1 MQDRSA
7 PHYRFNTKAT
17 MTKQP
22 LQKLFDA
29 MYHGKSSFHDFLQ
42 SSVEQ
47 NYEIAEASAS
57 GGRTLFK
64 PKENLKTYHRFL
76 NLFLFEL
83 LPINERVVF
92 SYRKGFS
99 AVNAVEKH
107 TQSKYFFQTDIKSFF
122 DSIDRSLTKKTILAG
137 EEFCPIEDLH
147 EHIDRIVDLVCV
159 EDSVPVGLPASAPLS
174 NAVLL
179 NFDNEIERICKQLQ
193 LSYSRYADDIIISG
207 QKHEHLLGL
216 ETLVQE
222 KLHQFASEKFFIHHG
237 KTRFFQVGGK
247 IKILGMMILPNG
259 KISVDTKKKK
269 DLEVLLHFYLN
280 DRDRFNDMVSKT
292 KRRSEGD
299 AKLTEEDYVAF
310 LSGNINYVD
319 SIDSDYTDK
328 LRRKFGVTTIDM
340 LKYSGFSK
348 EK

>member
-1 MQDRSA
+1 
-7 PHYRFNTKAT
+7 

-42 SSVEQ
+42 SPVEQ
-47 NYEIAEASAS
+47 NYNVTTSNVYGS
-57 GGRTLFK
+57 RTLFK

-122 DSIDRSLTKKTILAG
+122 GCIDRALTRRTILAG

-159 EDSVPVGLPASAPLS
+159 GDSVPVGLPASAPIS

-179 NFDNEIERICKQLQ
+179 NFDNEIERICNQRGLN
-193 LSYSRYADDIIISG
+193 YSRYADDIIISG
-207 QKHEHLLGL
+207 QQREHLSDL

-222 KLHQFASEKFFIHHG
+222 KLHQFCSEKFFIHHG

-247 IKILGMMILPNG
+247 IKILGMLILPNG
-259 KISVDTKKKK
+259 RISVDTKKKN

-280 DRDRFNDMVSKT
+280 NRERFKDKVDEI
-292 KRRSEGD
+292 KRRSEDD
-299 AKLTEEDYVAF
+299 AELTEEDYIAY
-310 LSGNINYVD
+310 LSGHINYID
-319 SIDSDYTDK
+319 SIDPDYTDK
-328 LRRKFGVTTIDM
+328 LRKKFGVKTIDM

>member
-1 MQDRSA
+1 
-7 PHYRFNTKAT
+7 

-42 SSVEQ
+42 SPVEQ
-47 NYEIAEASAS
+47 NYEVIKGSAY

-64 PKENLKTYHRFL
+64 PKEKLKTYHRFL

-99 AVNAVEKH
+99 AINAVEKH

-137 EEFCPIEDLH
+137 AEFCPIEDLH
-147 EHIDRIVDLVCV
+147 ERIDRIVDLVCV
-159 EDSVPVGLPASAPLS
+159 GGDSVPVGLPASAPIS

-179 NFDNEIERICKQLQ
+179 NFDNEIERICKQLG

-207 QKHEHLLGL
+207 QTQEHLSGL
-216 ETLVQE
+216 EMLVQE
-222 KLHQFASEKFFIHHG
+222 KLHQFSSEKFFIHDG

-247 IKILGMMILPNG
+247 IKILGMIILPNG
-259 KISVDTKKKK
+259 KISVDAKRKN
-269 DLEVLLHFYLN
+269 DIEVLLHFYLN
-280 DRDRFNDMVSKT
+280 NRERFNDKVDET
-292 KRRSEGD
+292 KRRSERD
-299 AKLTEEDYVAF
+299 AALTEEDYIAF
-310 LSGNINYVD
+310 LSGHINYID
-319 SIDSDYTDK
+319 SIDPDYTDK
-328 LRRKFGVTTIDM
+328 LRRKFGAKTIDM